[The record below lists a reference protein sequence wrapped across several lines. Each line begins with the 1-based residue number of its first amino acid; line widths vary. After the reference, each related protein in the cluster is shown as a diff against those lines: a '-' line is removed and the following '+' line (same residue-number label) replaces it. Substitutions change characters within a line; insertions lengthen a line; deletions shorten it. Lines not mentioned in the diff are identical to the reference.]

1 MKYLIFSDLH
11 GSSEMINKII
21 KIFEE
26 EKCDKMIFLGDLLYH
41 GPRNDIPEGYNP
53 KEVCEVV
60 KKHKDK
66 FIWVRGNCDCRVDEM
81 VTGIKIK
88 NKLRINNMILIHG
101 DLLKNKKSKLFTKI
115 VFYGHT
121 HIFDVSKY
129 GKTYYINPG
138 SITIPKDDAKSY
150 IIYEDNI
157 ITRYSENKEVLF
169 TQKI

>member
-60 KKHKDK
+60 KKYKDK

-115 VFYGHT
+115 VFYAR
-121 HIFDVSKY
+121 IS
-129 GKTYYINPG
+129 
-138 SITIPKDDAKSY
+138 
-150 IIYEDNI
+150 
-157 ITRYSENKEVLF
+157 
-169 TQKI
+169 